1 MAPEKNVYIVDD
13 DEASRD
19 SIATLL
25 SVAGF
30 RTKSFASGNQ
40 FLQEVA
46 SLAPGCLVSDVRMP
60 DVDGIM
66 LVQQLK
72 ILKLS
77 IPVVLITGHGD
88 IKTAVRAIMQANN
101 RRLYR
106 LARGIL
112 RNDGEAEDVVQETYV
127 RAFTHLE
134 SFRGD
139 SSLAT
144 WLARIAMN
152 EALGRLR
159 RQRPSVEFSSLP
171 PGTLEA
177 QIIQFPH
184 SASSEDPEKTMAQRE
199 IQHVVEHAIDELPEA
214 FRIVFI
220 TRVIE
225 GMNVE
230 ETAELLDLKPETVK
244 TRLHRARTMLRENV
258 EKKIGPVVMEAFPFA
273 GKRCERLTEA
283 VLKRLGVGA

>member
-1 MAPEKNVYIVDD
+1 MRHAQASPIAPAGAIDVELVRRARAR
-13 DEASRD
+13 DEA
-19 SIATLL
+19 
-25 SVAGF
+25 
-30 RTKSFASGNQ
+30 
-40 FLQEVA
+40 
-46 SLAPGCLVSDVRMP
+46 
-60 DVDGIM
+60 
-66 LVQQLK
+66 
-72 ILKLS
+72 
-77 IPVVLITGHGD
+77 
-88 IKTAVRAIMQANN
+88 AVRAIIQANN

-112 RNDGEAEDVVQETYV
+112 RNDSEAEDVVQETYV
-127 RAFTHLE
+127 RAFTNLE

-159 RQRPSVEFSSLP
+159 RQRPSVDVNDLT
-171 PGTLEA
+171 PGVLEA
-177 QIIQFPH
+177 QIIQFPLP
-184 SASSEDPEKTMAQRE
+184 AASEDPEKSMAQRE

-230 ETAELLDLKPETVK
+230 ETAELLALKPETVK
-244 TRLHRARTMLRENV
+244 TRLHRARAMLRENV

-273 GKRCERLTEA
+273 GKRCERLTDA
-283 VLKRLGVGA
+283 VLKKLGFSA

>member
-1 MAPEKNVYIVDD
+1 MRPAPTPQIAPLAIA
-13 DEASRD
+13 EAELVARARARD
-19 SIATLL
+19 
-25 SVAGF
+25 
-30 RTKSFASGNQ
+30 
-40 FLQEVA
+40 EVA
-46 SLAPGCLVSDVRMP
+46 IRS
-60 DVDGIM
+60 
-66 LVQQLK
+66 
-72 ILKLS
+72 
-77 IPVVLITGHGD
+77 
-88 IKTAVRAIMQANN
+88 IMQANN

-127 RAFTHLE
+127 RAFTHLAE
-134 SFRGD
+134 FRGD

-159 RQRPSVEFSSLP
+159 RQRPAVELSSLP

-184 SASSEDPEKTMAQRE
+184 SAQSEDPEKSMAQRE
-199 IQHVVEHAIDELPEA
+199 IQHVVEHAIDELPAA

-230 ETAELLDLKPETVK
+230 ETAEILGLKPETVK
-244 TRLHRARTMLRENV
+244 TRLHRARAMLRDNV
-258 EKKIGPVVMEAFPFA
+258 EKKIGPVVMDAFPFA
-273 GKRCERLTEA
+273 GKRCERLTDA
-283 VLKRLGVGA
+283 VLKRLGFFSA

>member
-1 MAPEKNVYIVDD
+1 MRRAYSPELAPTGTTDTELVQRAIGR
-13 DEASRD
+13 DEAAIRS
-19 SIATLL
+19 
-25 SVAGF
+25 
-30 RTKSFASGNQ
+30 
-40 FLQEVA
+40 
-46 SLAPGCLVSDVRMP
+46 
-60 DVDGIM
+60 
-66 LVQQLK
+66 
-72 ILKLS
+72 
-77 IPVVLITGHGD
+77 
-88 IKTAVRAIMQANN
+88 IMQANN

-112 RNDGEAEDVVQETYV
+112 RNDSEAEDVVQETYV
-127 RAFTHLE
+127 RALTHLE
-134 SFRGD
+134 DFRGD

-144 WLARIAMN
+144 WLSRIAMN

-159 RQRPSVEFSSLP
+159 RQRPGVELSSLP

-184 SASSEDPEKTMAQRE
+184 SATSEDPEKTMAQRE
-199 IQHVVEHAIDELPEA
+199 IQRVVEHAIDELPDL

-230 ETAELLDLKPETVK
+230 ETAEILGLKPETVK
-244 TRLHRARTMLRENV
+244 TRLHRARGMLRENV

-273 GKRCERLTEA
+273 GKRCERLTAA
-283 VLKRLGVGA
+283 VLKRLGFTE

>member
-1 MAPEKNVYIVDD
+1 MRPAQAPQIAPAGTTEAELVRRARER
-13 DEASRD
+13 DEAAIRS
-19 SIATLL
+19 
-25 SVAGF
+25 
-30 RTKSFASGNQ
+30 
-40 FLQEVA
+40 
-46 SLAPGCLVSDVRMP
+46 
-60 DVDGIM
+60 
-66 LVQQLK
+66 
-72 ILKLS
+72 
-77 IPVVLITGHGD
+77 
-88 IKTAVRAIMQANN
+88 IMQSNN

-112 RNDGEAEDVVQETYV
+112 RNDSEAEDVVQETYV

-134 SFRGD
+134 DFRGD
-139 SSLAT
+139 SSFAT
-144 WLARIAMN
+144 WLGRIAIN

-159 RQRPSVEFSSLP
+159 RQRPNVEWTSLP

-177 QIIQFPH
+177 QVIQFPR
-184 SASSEDPEKTMAQRE
+184 SATSEDPEKSMAQRE

-230 ETAELLDLKPETVK
+230 ETAEILGLKPETVK
-244 TRLHRARTMLRENV
+244 TRLHRARTMLRDIV
-258 EKKIGPVVMEAFPFA
+258 EKKIGPVVLEAFPFA

-283 VLKRLGVGA
+283 VLKRLGLVA